1 MKKITQEDVDIA
13 LGKQNEKKTLVV
25 NLLGGPGTGKSSIRA
40 GVFYD
45 LKFRGID
52 CEEATEYAKDL
63 TWEKRK
69 FTIQNQVHIFGEQHH
84 RLWRLLG
91 QVEVIITD
99 SPLLLTPIYDGRES
113 DTLRKLALEEFN
125 SMWNYVVFLKRCK
138 EYNPNGRN
146 QTEDEAI
153 EVDRRI
159 LDFLMDNQ
167 IPFETTK
174 GLQDGK
180 DYIVRKVLQLIGK
193 YTPPTRKE
201 MVEAIDYMTT

>member
-1 MKKITQEDVDIA
+1 
-13 LGKQNEKKTLVV
+13 
-25 NLLGGPGTGKSSIRA
+25 
-40 GVFYD
+40 
-45 LKFRGID
+45 
-52 CEEATEYAKDL
+52 
-63 TWEKRK
+63 
-69 FTIQNQVHIFGEQHH
+69 
-84 RLWRLLG
+84 
-91 QVEVIITD
+91 
-99 SPLLLTPIYDGRES
+99 
-113 DTLRKLALEEFN
+113 
-125 SMWNYVVFLKRCK
+125 MWNYVVFLKRCK